1 MSNPIGFSGPG
12 SSVFGPGGGGGGSG
26 GWSGVGQKDYGY
38 LEWRLKQMQ
47 ADMNIMWNRLNDLEE
62 ARDEKVEPEEVEG
75 VDCSHMN
82 PGKGYETATVKIDP
96 VKINPDPSKLESNK
110 DYALDWYINQYQN
123 MCKEYNKVKIELDGK
138 QSTLEMYIDQNHK
151 FFDQI
156 KKFEK
161 KLDDKQKVLEMVMD
175 QRDRYI
181 KQLMDTEK
189 KVKDLDR
196 ANYDLNTG
204 NQILRG
210 TIENFEDRILELEEE
225 VKYHKAFAGSEKIKE
240 LDKPHATQ
248 LLPTQLNDYIDV
260 LGNLAKKN
268 KKIDDLTKKYE
279 GEKAAAIKLEESSTY
294 WQQEYNKQLQETD
307 FLNKRLDFFEKM
319 SYDLEMEKKDAKW
332 YREQAIEKCID
343 IAERIKNDPLTIGVC
358 KRQMIAIC
366 EDIQKA
372 IKNEFGV
379 K

>member
-1 MSNPIGFSGPG
+1 MSQIGL
-12 SSVFGPGGGGGGSG
+12 GGFAGSG
-26 GWSGVGQKDYGY
+26 IGAKGADTNGGFVSGTNGGTGGWGGVGQRDYGD

-62 ARDEKVEPEEVEG
+62 ARDTKVDPNQQAGINEYRYSFDSGGPSDVKDYIRATKPDAGEPTHKYFEACLQENAKLIEENDVL
-75 VDCSHMN
+75 
-82 PGKGYETATVKIDP
+82 KYQYETMKNETARCK
-96 VKINPDPSKLESNK
+96 SQ
-110 DYALDWYINQYQN
+110 LDQ
-123 MCKEYNKVKIELDGK
+123 
-138 QSTLEMYIDQNHK
+138 
-151 FFDQI
+151 
-156 KKFEK
+156 FEK
-161 KLDDKQKVLEMVMD
+161 IVADKQKVLEMTMD
-175 QRDRYI
+175 QRDEYGKTLIRL
-181 KQLMDTEK
+181 KNE
-189 KVKDLDR
+189 
-196 ANYDLNTG
+196 
-204 NQILRG
+204 NQR
-210 TIENFEDRILELEEE
+210 LEEDIRGAHE
-225 VKYHKAFAGSEKIKE
+225 RVKE
-240 LDKPHATQ
+240 LDKPYA
-248 LLPTQLNDYIDV
+248 TQLNDYASIAKMSKEIDEF
-260 LGNLAKKN
+260 
-268 KKIDDLTKKYE
+268 IKKYE